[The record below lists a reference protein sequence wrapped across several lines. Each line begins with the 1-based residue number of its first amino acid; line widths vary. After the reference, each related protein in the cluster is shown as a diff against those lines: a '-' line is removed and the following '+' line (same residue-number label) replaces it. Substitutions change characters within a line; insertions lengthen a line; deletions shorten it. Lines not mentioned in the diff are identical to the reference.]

1 MVDILFGLRYT
12 DSVEISFFMSIFLE
26 KGSK

>member
-1 MVDILFGLRYT
+1 MVDMLFALRYT